1 MHLAQPLAS
10 NDPAFRAVRGRTVP
24 IPDSLT
30 SIPGYPEK
38 LRIYRIKASRFWQ
51 VRCWF
56 RGKTYTRSLRTTSKR
71 NAMNLARCFFDELAG
86 RLFRPDDD
94 DHDVQTPRLFG
105 QLAEAMYLHETERHT
120 RGEFSRGSL
129 QVMRNRLDLH
139 ILPELGTRP
148 IQAIGH
154 MQLQALVA
162 RLGRAGFSSTTISQY
177 LVIVR
182 KVFKLARQLGQ
193 LRDMPEFP
201 VVKVHSTPRGGFS
214 VGEYARLL
222 RAARRLRGQIHPVA
236 KTLGESARFWIHRD
250 LLVMP
255 PDVAWAIAF
264 MVNTFIRPSD
274 LKIMR
279 HRYVEEVRGS
289 HVYLRMNLPETKRH
303 DKPVVSMRAAVRIYG
318 SLKSAGVKMGAGGP
332 DDYLFL
338 PQIANREH
346 ALAVLNFHFQWVLK
360 ECGLTYGPLGQRRTL
375 YSLRH
380 TAISFRLLY
389 GQGIDM
395 LTLARNA
402 RTSVQM
408 IERFYAASLS
418 GEMNVGLL
426 HSRRGTK

>member
-1 MHLAQPLAS
+1 
-10 NDPAFRAVRGRTVP
+10 
-24 IPDSLT
+24 
-30 SIPGYPEK
+30 
-38 LRIYRIKASRFWQ
+38 
-51 VRCWF
+51 
-56 RGKTYTRSLRTTSKR
+56 
-71 NAMNLARCFFDELAG
+71 
-86 RLFRPDDD
+86 
-94 DHDVQTPRLFG
+94 
-105 QLAEAMYLHETERHT
+105 MYLHETERHV

-139 ILPELGTRP
+139 ILPELGARP
-148 IQAIGH
+148 IQSIAH
-154 MQLQALVA
+154 VQLQALVA
-162 RLGRAGFSSTTISQY
+162 RLGREGYSSTTIAQY

-193 LRDMPEFP
+193 LREMPEFP

-214 VGEYARLL
+214 VSEYARIL
-222 RAARRLRGQIHPVA
+222 RTTRRLCGQMHPVA
-236 KTLGESARFWIHRD
+236 KTLGDNKRFWIQRD

-274 LKIMR
+274 LKVMR
-279 HRYVEEVRGS
+279 HRHVEEVRGA
-289 HVYLRMNLPETKRH
+289 HVYLRMSLPETKRH
-303 DKPVVSMRAAVRIYG
+303 DKPVVSMRAAVRIYKA
-318 SLKSAGVKMGAGGP
+318 LKAAAAQHGGGGP
-332 DDYLFL
+332 DDHLFL
-338 PQIANREH
+338 PHIPNREH

-360 ECGLTYGPLGQRRTL
+360 ECGLTYGPLGQRRTF

-426 HSRRGTK
+426 HSRRAK

>member
-1 MHLAQPLAS
+1 MHLAQPSAA
-10 NDPAFRAVRGRTVP
+10 NDSAFRAVRGRTVP
-24 IPDSLT
+24 IPETLT

-71 NAMNLARCFFDELAG
+71 NAMSLARCFFDELAG
-86 RLFRPDDD
+86 RLFRPDGDEYE
-94 DHDVQTPRLFG
+94 VPAPRLFG
-105 QLAEAMYLHETERHT
+105 QLAEAMYLHETERHA

-154 MQLQALVA
+154 VQLQALVA
-162 RLGRAGFSSTTISQY
+162 RLGREGFSSTTISQY

-214 VGEYARLL
+214 VGEYSRIL
-222 RAARRLRGQIHPVA
+222 RAARRLRRQVHPVA
-236 KTLGESARFWIHRD
+236 RTLGESTRFWIQRD

-255 PDVAWAIAF
+255 PDVAWAIGF

-274 LKIMR
+274 LKVMR
-279 HRYVEEVRGS
+279 HRHLEEVRGN

-318 SLKSAGVKMGAGGP
+318 ALKSAAQRSAADGP
-332 DDYLFL
+332 DDFLFL
-338 PQIANREH
+338 PQVANREH

-426 HSRRGTK
+426 HSRRAK

>member
-1 MHLAQPLAS
+1 MHLAQPLAA
-10 NDPAFRAVRGRTVP
+10 NDVAFRAVRGRTVP
-24 IPDSLT
+24 IPETLT

-38 LRIYRIKASRFWQ
+38 LRIFRIKASRFWQ

-56 RGKTYTRSLRTTSKR
+56 KGKTYTRSLRTTSKR
-71 NAMNLARCFFDELAG
+71 NAMSLARCFFDELAG
-86 RLFRPDDD
+86 RLFSPEGDEYDAPA
-94 DHDVQTPRLFG
+94 PRLFG
-105 QLAEAMYLHETERHT
+105 QLAEAMFLHEAERQV

-154 MQLQALVA
+154 VQLQALVA
-162 RLGRAGFSSTTISQY
+162 RLGREGFSSTTIAQY

-193 LRDMPEFP
+193 LREMPEFP

-214 VGEYARLL
+214 ASEYARIL
-222 RAARRLRGQIHPVA
+222 RAARRLCGQEHPVA
-236 KTLGESARFWIHRD
+236 RTLGESKRFWIHRD
-250 LLVMP
+250 LLKMP
-255 PDVAWAIAF
+255 PDVAWAIGF

-274 LKIMR
+274 LKVMR
-279 HRYVEEVRGS
+279 HRHIEEVRGS

-303 DKPVVSMRAAVRIYG
+303 DKPVVSMRAAVRIYKAV
-318 SLKSAGVKMGAGGP
+318 KSAAVMHGGGGP

-338 PQIANREH
+338 PQIPNRAH

-380 TAISFRLLY
+380 TSISFRLLY

-426 HSRRGTK
+426 HSRRGK